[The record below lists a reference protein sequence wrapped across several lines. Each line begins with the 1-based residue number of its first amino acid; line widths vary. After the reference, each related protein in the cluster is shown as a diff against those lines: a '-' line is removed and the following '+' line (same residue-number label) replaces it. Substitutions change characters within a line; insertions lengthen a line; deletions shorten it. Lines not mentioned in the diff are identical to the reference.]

1 MKFLLMI
8 IDDEPYQSRLSESE
22 LRVMIDE
29 VRAVENAITAKGQML
44 DSRALRPSKEAATVR
59 MRDGEISV
67 IDGPFVET
75 REVLGGYF
83 LIECASREEAIDWAR
98 KFPLQSGAIEVR
110 PVWEMS

>member
-8 IDDEPYQSRLSESE
+8 IDDEPHQARLSESE
-22 LRVMIDE
+22 MHAMINQ

-59 MRDGEISV
+59 MRGGEIAV
-67 IDGPFVET
+67 VDGPFAET

-98 KFPLQSGAIEVR
+98 KFPLASGAIEVR
-110 PVWEMS
+110 SVWEMS